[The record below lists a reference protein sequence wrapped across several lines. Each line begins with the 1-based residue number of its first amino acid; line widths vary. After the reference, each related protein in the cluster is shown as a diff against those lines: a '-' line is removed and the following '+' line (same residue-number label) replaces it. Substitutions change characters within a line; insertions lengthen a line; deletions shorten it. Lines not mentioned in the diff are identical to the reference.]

1 MQGWVVATHRPDGRR
16 GTCLAQQWVKLTPSA
31 LRERAQ
37 AIPSLPGSPTTRM
50 HYKCLQGWVVVTQR
64 PDGRRGTC
72 FAQQWVKLTPSA
84 LRERAQAIPSLRGSP
99 TTRRNYKGHRGTSK
113 GTSRDTA
120 TIVVA
125 VVVVV
130 VVVAAAAAATTQP
143 HREKDTHTP
152 SGRHG
157 TCFAQ
162 QWVKLTPSA
171 LRKRV
176 QAIPRVHASPHC
188 AATET
193 IHPPPLGTGR
203 CGLEDKWHQRWLS
216 QRT

>member
-1 MQGWVVATHRPDGRR
+1 M
-16 GTCLAQQWVKLTPSA
+16 LARTQWVKLTPSA

-37 AIPSLPGSPTTRM
+37 AIPSL
-50 HYKCLQGWVVVTQR
+50 H
-64 PDGRRGTC
+64 
-72 FAQQWVKLTPSA
+72 
-84 LRERAQAIPSLRGSP
+84 GSP

-130 VVVAAAAAATTQP
+130 VVVAIAAAAATTQP
-143 HREKDTHTP
+143 HREKDTTPP

-203 CGLEDKWHQRWLS
+203 CGLEDKWH
-216 QRT
+216 